1 MGPVMPFPDE
11 IIGRNR
17 IAEVGAQIEADLR
30 ERGYPV
36 TDTGYDLVLEQA
48 EIAISLRTR
57 PRVTRIEV
65 IVREILARPRPVPV
79 WMIRDALGMPALLL
93 GSEPAAQAAMDRLIE
108 EQGACPVCHW
118 PSPAHAKSCAT
129 IRAESDDAQPASG
142 LYTLERW
149 EVPGH
154 E

>member
-1 MGPVMPFPDE
+1 MPFPDE

-79 WMIRDALGMPALLL
+79 WMIRDSLGMPSLLL
-93 GSEPAAQAAMDRLIE
+93 GSEPAAQAAMDRL
-108 EQGACPVCHW
+108 
-118 PSPAHAKSCAT
+118 
-129 IRAESDDAQPASG
+129 ASG